1 MIFTNT
7 LSVLLALAP
16 ATLLAAPTKTIDSIA
31 LIIPRDGVSPRMVEQ
46 LEPAVATCDLS
57 NAALPAGK
65 FACLFLCSILRLMI
79 SIEASDLPAVG
90 DGLKLKHIA
99 IGRGVQNYTCATAAA
114 TETPKAVGAVAS
126 LFNATCDGVRA
137 PAVLASVTKIALGY
151 SIPETKLA
159 EGRLSGH
166 HEFTDKGIPFFKL
179 QTDKVDFGTVHV
191 NVTKKMP
198 APKGA
203 SEGPNGLGSVAWLKL
218 VKLDGDYQEVYRI
231 NTAGGQPPNTCEGVQ
246 GGISVDYAAEYWFYG

>member
-7 LSVLLALAP
+7 LSVILALAP
-16 ATLLAAPTKTIDSIA
+16 ATLFAAPAQTIDSIA
-31 LIIPRDGVSPRMVEQ
+31 LVIPRDGISPRMIDQ
-46 LEPAVATCDLS
+46 MDQASATCDLS
-57 NAALPAGK
+57 NAALPA
-65 FACLFLCSILRLMI
+65 
-79 SIEASDLPAVG
+79 EAFPGLPAVG
-90 DGLKLKHIA
+90 EGLKLKHIA
-99 IGRGVQNYTCATAAA
+99 VGRGVQNYTCATAAA

-151 SIPETKLA
+151 SIPTTKLA
-159 EGRLSGH
+159 ESRLSGH
-166 HEFTDKGIPFFKL
+166 HEFTEKGVPFFKL

-191 NVTKKMP
+191 NATTKMP
-198 APKGA
+198 APKDA

-231 NTAGGQPPNTCEGVQ
+231 NTAGGMAPKTCEGVQ
-246 GGISVDYAAEYWFYG
+246 GSISVDYAAEYWFYA